1 MPIRALINGR
11 GIEPELECTI
21 FDVYV
26 TICQA
31 AEINAEVY
39 DLLTRAVLSAIL
51 EAVDAGETEASK
63 ILQYAI
69 LRLGISSHVSN
80 GHKLRQIFKG
90 LLQGTIA

>member
-1 MPIRALINGR
+1 MPIRALIKGR
-11 GIEPELECTI
+11 GFEPELEGRI

-31 AEINAEVY
+31 ADLNAEVN
-39 DLLTRAVLSAIL
+39 DLVTRAVLSAIL
-51 EAVDAGETEASK
+51 EAVDARETEASK
-63 ILQYAI
+63 ILRYAI